1 MKNKTESYGLFL
13 CQIINVT
20 LIPLMLELG
29 YSRNGGFSMILLSIV
44 IIAIFAYLIY
54 ALIHPEKF

>member
-1 MKNKTESYGLFL
+1 MKNRTGFPVFFL
-13 CQIINVT
+13 CQIINAT
-20 LIPLMLELG
+20 LISLVLEWG

-44 IIAIFAYLIY
+44 IIAVFAYLIY